1 MSIHLSN
8 AVSNPVSNPVSNT
21 VSNPMFDL
29 SPSLKSIPSHSYP
42 FLFLFL
48 FCPDEVCGPGWDGL
62 ICWPQGSLGTVT
74 KVPCPSYVYDFN
86 HKGYAYR
93 QCDLNGSWVL
103 IENRTWVNYSECL
116 WFLTPGKT
124 GKRDF
129 FERLHIMYTVGYAVS
144 FSSLLVAIFII
155 GYFRRLHCT
164 RNFIHMHLFVS
175 FMLRAVSIF
184 VKDRTVHGNGSS
196 QQYDAVLMDDLSTVA
211 IDLPDSTQYVGCKI
225 TVLLFIYFLA
235 TNYYWI
241 LVEGLYLH
249 SLIFMTFLS
258 DSKYLWG
265 FTLIGWGFTEMRR
278 CGSRSAAPSSLEH
291 WPSLTW
297 GQLLLLIIT
306 SLACYNYSG
315 CWELSAGPIK
325 WIYQVPI
332 LTAIGPLLLEQSV
345 VRKPE
350 TQLNFI
356 LFVNIVRVLATK
368 IRETNAGR
376 YDTRKQYR
384 KLAKSTLVLVL
395 VFGVHYVVF
404 VGLPHTFTGLGWE
417 LRMYCELF
425 FNSFQGF
432 FVSII
437 YCYCNGEVQTEMRKT
452 WQRWPLALDWKGP
465 VVLANYR
472 YGSVLT
478 SLNSSGSTHSQV
490 PAGARPR
497 TLPSRGRVLRSAG
510 QNSCAPAP
518 LLHGHAPLP
527 GYIFSSSDGES
538 LPPSIP
544 EEPEEQSEHVGEN
557 MGKHVGEHV
566 GISELGGSS
575 KAVDDTAPK
584 GGVRAADGTSKRD
597 MASMRDDVAD
607 VSSGGRAECV
617 AESRRLVSEDVT
629 FRGSAKGTD
638 DIILKDYVTVRFSS
652 LHQEEE

>member
-1 MSIHLSN
+1 MGIVLYHR
-8 AVSNPVSNPVSNT
+8 P
-21 VSNPMFDL
+21 
-29 SPSLKSIPSHSYP
+29 YW
-42 FLFLFL
+42 LFWEFSMAPALWICVEVLFWSSVIAQVDTEAGL
-48 FCPDEVCGPGWDGL
+48 TAQEQVLLLYDIKLQCLQNISEHDRADETCGPVWDGL
-62 ICWPQGSLGTVT
+62 VCWPQGSLGTVT
-74 KVPCPSYVYDFN
+74 KVQCPSYIYDFN

-93 QCDLNGSWVL
+93 KCDVNGSWVL
-103 IENRTWVNYSECL
+103 VENRTWVNYSECL
-116 WFLTPGKT
+116 RFLTPGKT
-124 GKRDF
+124 GKRVF

-164 RNFIHMHLFVS
+164 RNYIHMHLFVS

-184 VKDRTVHGNGSS
+184 VKDHVVHGNSGS
-196 QQYDAVLMDDLSTVA
+196 QQYDAVLMDGISTVA

-249 SLIFMTFLS
+249 SLIFMTFFS
-258 DSKYLWG
+258 DSKYLRG
-265 FTLIGWGFTEMRR
+265 FTFIGWGVPALFV
-278 CGSRSAAPSSLEH
+278 SAWAIVRA
-291 WPSLTW
+291 T
-297 GQLLLLIIT
+297 
-306 SLACYNYSG
+306 LADAR

-332 LTAIGPLLLEQSV
+332 LTAIG
-345 VRKPE
+345 
-350 TQLNFI
+350 LNFI

-437 YCYCNGEVQTEMRKT
+437 YCFCNGEVQTEMRKT
-452 WQRWPLALDWKGP
+452 WQQLPLVLDWKGP
-465 VVLANYR
+465 VLLANYR

-478 SLNSSGSTHSQV
+478 NLNSSGSVHSQV
-490 PAGARPR
+490 PAGTRPQILGPCARPVRLADR
-497 TLPSRGRVLRSAG
+497 TSTIPASLPEV
-510 QNSCAPAP
+510 
-518 LLHGHAPLP
+518 HVPLP
-527 GYIFSSSDGES
+527 GYVVSSSDGES

-544 EEPEEQSEHVGEN
+544 AEGESTCASEVG
-557 MGKHVGEHV
+557 GGAVG
-566 GISELGGSS
+566 GG
-575 KAVDDTAPK
+575 AI
-584 GGVRAADGTSKRD
+584 GGGAI
-597 MASMRDDVAD
+597 DDVAPTGGAGPAD
-607 VSSGGRAECV
+607 PAAFRKADPISGGVAECDT
-617 AESRRLVSEDVT
+617 ADTAFAKSQRLVGDVT
-629 FRGSAKGTD
+629 FRESAERID
-638 DIILKDYVTVRFSS
+638 DIILKDYVAVRFSS
-652 LHQEEE
+652 LRQEEEEEI

>member
-1 MSIHLSN
+1 MYIIIVLLQVDTEAGLTAQEQVLLLYDIKLQCLQNISEH
-8 AVSNPVSNPVSNT
+8 
-21 VSNPMFDL
+21 DL
-29 SPSLKSIPSHSYP
+29 A
-42 FLFLFL
+42 
-48 FCPDEVCGPGWDGL
+48 DEVCGPGWDGL

-265 FTLIGWGFTEMRR
+265 FTLIGWGVPALFV
-278 CGSRSAAPSSLEH
+278 SAWAVVRA
-291 WPSLTW
+291 T
-297 GQLLLLIIT
+297 
-306 SLACYNYSG
+306 LADAR

-332 LTAIGPLLLEQSV
+332 LTAIG
-345 VRKPE
+345 
-350 TQLNFI
+350 LNFI

-437 YCYCNGEVQTEMRKT
+437 YCYCNGEVQTEMHKT

-510 QNSCAPAP
+510 QNSRAPAP

-538 LPPSIP
+538 LPPD
-544 EEPEEQSEHVGEN
+544 
-557 MGKHVGEHV
+557 
-566 GISELGGSS
+566 

-584 GGVRAADGTSKRD
+584 GGARAADGTSKRD

-617 AESRRLVSEDVT
+617 AESRRLVGEDVT